1 MSTQKTNSHETS
13 EVAST
18 QISPSKQ
25 AESPS
30 PTGDV
35 SGHFHAN
42 LKLIAL
48 LLAVWAFVAF
58 GLGILMADWLNQWR
72 LPGTTFPL
80 GFWFAQQGS
89 IYVFVV
95 LILIYVRS
103 MRRIDRR
110 FGVDEA

>member
-1 MSTQKTNSHETS
+1 MSVSNSKH
-13 EVAST
+13 AD
-18 QISPSKQ
+18 
-25 AESPS
+25 A
-30 PTGDV
+30 
-35 SGHFHAN
+35 HFRAN
-42 LKLIAL
+42 VKLIMV
-48 LLAVWAFVAF
+48 LLAIWAFVAF
-58 GLGILMADWLNQWR
+58 GLGILLADWLNQWK

-89 IYVFVV
+89 IYTFVL